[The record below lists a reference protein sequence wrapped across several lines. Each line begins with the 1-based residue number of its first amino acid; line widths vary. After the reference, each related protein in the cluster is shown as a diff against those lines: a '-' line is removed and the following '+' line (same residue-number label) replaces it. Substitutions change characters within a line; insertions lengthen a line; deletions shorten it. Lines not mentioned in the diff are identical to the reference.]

1 MKDIVDEK
9 QWDDDDDLDKDK
21 DGPQEPQDEK
31 FERDSKMKGK
41 AIDGEMTTK
50 DDDEREK
57 KNDKDDGDDQ
67 KGNNNK
73 KVSPLIPSIV
83 VILSEGHGE

>member
-9 QWDDDDDLDKDK
+9 QWDDDDDLAKDK
-21 DGPQEPQDEK
+21 DGHQEPQDEK
-31 FERDSKMKGK
+31 FERDSKMKGQ

-57 KNDKDDGDDQ
+57 KNDNDDGDDQ
-67 KGNNNK
+67 KGSSK
-73 KVSPLIPSIV
+73 KVSPLIPLIV
-83 VILSEGHGE
+83 VILSEGHVHA